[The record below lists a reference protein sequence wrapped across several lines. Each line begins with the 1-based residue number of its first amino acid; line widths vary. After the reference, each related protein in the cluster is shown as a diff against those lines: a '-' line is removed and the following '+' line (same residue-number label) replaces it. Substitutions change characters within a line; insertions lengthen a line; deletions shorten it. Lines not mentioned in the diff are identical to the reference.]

1 MMAVW
6 IMVADQDAV
15 ATQSF
20 VVMSLEQNLQS
31 VIDTNSQFIDP
42 ELIQRDSIKGFSDL
56 LECL

>member
-1 MMAVW
+1 
-6 IMVADQDAV
+6 MVADQDAV